1 MTHHYK
7 RAAAIALCAL
17 SAGCA
22 SMSENECRT
31 TNWYDRGAYDG
42 LLGLQAR
49 IDQYAYLCSKYQ
61 LQPAQQDYL
70 AGWAVGYA
78 EYNTRVSGSKM

>member
-1 MTHHYK
+1 MTHLK
-7 RAAAIALCAL
+7 LAATIALLAL
-17 SAGCA
+17 VAGCA
-22 SMSENECRT
+22 TMSENECRT
-31 TNWYDRGAYDG
+31 TNWYDRGQYDG

-61 LQPAQQDYL
+61 AQPAAQAYL
-70 AGWAVGYA
+70 AGWAEGYS